1 MSFENK
7 IQEWVSIDNKI
18 KIYNDKIKE
27 LREKKTELNTELT
40 YHAEQ
45 NGLDK
50 SVIQI
55 SDGKLKFTKNAVSTP
70 LSFKYIEKTLGE
82 IIPNKEQATIILN
95 HIKNNREVKM
105 VHELKRYMN

>member
-40 YHAEQ
+40 
-45 NGLDK
+45 
-50 SVIQI
+50 
-55 SDGKLKFTKNAVSTP
+55 
-70 LSFKYIEKTLGE
+70 LSC
-82 IIPNKEQATIILN
+82 
-95 HIKNNREVKM
+95 
-105 VHELKRYMN
+105 